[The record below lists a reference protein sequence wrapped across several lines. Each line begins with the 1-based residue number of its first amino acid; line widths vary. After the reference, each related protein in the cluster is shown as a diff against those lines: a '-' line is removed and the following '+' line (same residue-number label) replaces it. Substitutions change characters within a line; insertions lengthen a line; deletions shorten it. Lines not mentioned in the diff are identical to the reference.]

1 MKLQFEANQQ
11 FQLDAVAAIVDL
23 FDGQPQG
30 APEYSIIRTE
40 GAGLGALFA
49 GQELTELGVGNRL
62 LIGTERLSLN
72 LRAVQARNEVGSAT
86 VRLKPDTTERLEQ
99 EVRRPGVSLSLDL
112 LISC

>member
-62 LIGTERLSLN
+62 LTATHRLGHN
-72 LRAVQARNEVGSAT
+72 PRAVQARNETGSTASPLNSET
-86 VRLKPDTTERLEQ
+86 TDT
-99 EVRRPGVSLSLDL
+99 L
-112 LISC
+112 LRSTSST